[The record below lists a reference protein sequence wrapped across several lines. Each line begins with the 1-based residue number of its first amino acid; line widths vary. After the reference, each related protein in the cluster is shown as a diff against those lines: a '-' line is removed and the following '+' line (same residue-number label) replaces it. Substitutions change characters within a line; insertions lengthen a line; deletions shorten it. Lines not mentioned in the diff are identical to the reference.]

1 MKLAKL
7 PKSGIPTNGS
17 ILLPIRCATLSGITA
32 APASSARRASASRRS
47 RSFRISASR
56 FSASR
61 DRSWRSSSEPALS
74 PLDEEEASS
83 SPPSPADGEGAMD
96 VSTEDDDDEDE
107 EEIGGEDFCFVGVV
121 GFSPNPFPAERDVS
135 VPDDD
140 VDCCRRCC
148 RTIGDERRQHGAVK
162 ALASSSRGPPS
173 APRVARGTTMAAMA
187 AAIRAV
193 ATMILIQVGTELKD
207 LGRVQV
213 YLDF

>member
-74 PLDEEEASS
+74 PLDEEGASS
-83 SPPSPADGEGAMD
+83 SPPSPADGEGAMV

-107 EEIGGEDFCFVGVV
+107 EEIGGGDFCFVGVV
-121 GFSPNPFPAERDVS
+121 GLSPNPFPAERDVR

-173 APRVARGTTMAAMA
+173 AFRVDRGTTMAAMA
-187 AAIRAV
+187 AAIR

-207 LGRVQV
+207 LGTIHT
-213 YLDF
+213 